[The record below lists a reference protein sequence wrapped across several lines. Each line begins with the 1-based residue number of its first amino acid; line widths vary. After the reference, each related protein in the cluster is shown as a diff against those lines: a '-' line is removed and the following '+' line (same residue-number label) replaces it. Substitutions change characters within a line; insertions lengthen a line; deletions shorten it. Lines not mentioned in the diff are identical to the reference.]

1 MLQWHKSK
9 QSEDY
14 KMKKTISL
22 ILVISI
28 VLGFLGMIGAWLAT
42 L

>member
-1 MLQWHKSK
+1 MNTKRILC
-9 QSEDY
+9 
-14 KMKKTISL
+14 L
-22 ILVISI
+22 VLVISI

>member
-1 MLQWHKSK
+1 MN
-9 QSEDY
+9 SEGVAMN
-14 KMKKTISL
+14 MKKTICI
-22 ILVISI
+22 ILVVSI

>member
-1 MLQWHKSK
+1 
-9 QSEDY
+9 
-14 KMKKTISL
+14 MKAKRTICL

-28 VLGFLGMIGAWLAT
+28 MIGFLGMIGAWLAT

>member
-1 MLQWHKSK
+1 MNTKR
-9 QSEDY
+9 
-14 KMKKTISL
+14 
-22 ILVISI
+22 ILCLVLFISI